1 VEHTPAST
9 RASSSLSGELPLQ
22 AHSDSQSGQTGLGLH
37 SNPALPATRQQPPR
51 HTSEPHRAPTP
62 SSGGIAVLSFFCGI
76 GTTFLAL
83 RDLDIHPVLLWS
95 WETDPECRRV
105 TSAHSPYT
113 RHWGDALSF
122 DPCQV
127 AALLHSQCP
136 ADTLVLVCSSPPC
149 TDFSQV
155 RTSPPGLQ
163 GQEGCKFRQWCQWL
177 SSFRKTLKLQHV
189 FLVENVLPSGEVHR
203 ELDKLVGHNSF
214 VVDAASWGVVS
225 RPRLWWSNVLT
236 PPTLDSN
243 QPPVVLAGLARWR
256 RYNRCW
262 QLVPSSNLFPKQN
275 AADCPYAVFHPD
287 VVANRWAAASRQFPP
302 YQYRTRA
309 LVTIQGR
316 LTTPDAA
323 TRECKML
330 GNSWHLPTARF
341 LLFVLLAACNVIPV
355 TSGPVEAWFTASGAS
370 CSRLVEWA
378 LRIDSVALNFPPHN
392 PWRQEVVRDV
402 QSLREDLQDEQE
414 VWLQSAPHHV
424 RLVYRQGGDKFV
436 LQPLVVLHLL
446 RLFEFPGVQD
456 LADELQFGFK
466 VLGPLPPGT
475 NWDVRQDGKYSR
487 PLTKS
492 QFASLN
498 SDHKKTLAQEQG
510 GSEHAPAMLAE
521 VHKEM
526 LKTRFQG
533 PFVPAEVAD
542 SPAAFGSRAF
552 PVVQQD
558 KVRRAD
564 DWRRSGHNSTVF
576 VLDSPP
582 YAGTQTVLT
591 SVQAAAD
598 FGRPVLAALD
608 HDGAYRALPVR
619 NPDECFVFVPSEK
632 GPEVFQHLVLP
643 FGGTGSVWAYLR
655 IADVICL
662 ITLVL
667 AYIPASHF
675 VDDFYFSEPDKTAD
689 SAFECF
695 CQLQSLLGR
704 LEKLQSLL
712 ERILSDDSLTPEEA
726 AHLAGVNTPRP
737 HVLYA
742 DAFVTLAGQRWAYR
756 ATVPRHL
763 LARAATTK
771 AFIFWLEA
779 IGQIVSIAA
788 AARVLSGDVLCFVDN
803 VASEHALKKGYS
815 KDPLLTNLL
824 GEWEISDSLGCSRLY
839 PDFDGIWDLL
849 FEMTKQPVDPKS
861 DLFGE
866 LVNLLA

>member
-1 VEHTPAST
+1 
-9 RASSSLSGELPLQ
+9 
-22 AHSDSQSGQTGLGLH
+22 
-37 SNPALPATRQQPPR
+37 
-51 HTSEPHRAPTP
+51 
-62 SSGGIAVLSFFCGI
+62 
-76 GTTFLAL
+76 
-83 RDLDIHPVLLWS
+83 
-95 WETDPECRRV
+95 
-105 TSAHSPYT
+105 
-113 RHWGDALSF
+113 
-122 DPCQV
+122 
-127 AALLHSQCP
+127 
-136 ADTLVLVCSSPPC
+136 
-149 TDFSQV
+149 
-155 RTSPPGLQ
+155 
-163 GQEGCKFRQWCQWL
+163 
-177 SSFRKTLKLQHV
+177 
-189 FLVENVLPSGEVHR
+189 
-203 ELDKLVGHNSF
+203 
-214 VVDAASWGVVS
+214 
-225 RPRLWWSNVLT
+225 
-236 PPTLDSN
+236 
-243 QPPVVLAGLARWR
+243 
-256 RYNRCW
+256 
-262 QLVPSSNLFPKQN
+262 
-275 AADCPYAVFHPD
+275 
-287 VVANRWAAASRQFPP
+287 
-302 YQYRTRA
+302 
-309 LVTIQGR
+309 
-316 LTTPDAA
+316 
-323 TRECKML
+323 ML

-355 TSGPVEAWFTASGAS
+355 TSGPVEAWYPTVVPLPWSSNLNPLGARPVEQAAAVWLRSGLQWDPREAEALQLLGPS
-370 CSRLVEWA
+370 DDPLEHLQWA

-392 PWRQEVVRDV
+392 PCLTWALRFGQSFGPELTRWRQEVVRDV

-424 RLVYRQGGDKFV
+424 RLVYKQGGDKFV

-475 NWDVRQDGKYSR
+475 NWDVRQDAKYRR

-598 FGRPVLAALD
+598 FGQPVLAALD

-619 NPDECFVFVPSEK
+619 DPDECFVFVPSDK

-643 FGGTGSVWAYLR
+643 FGGIGSVWAYLR

-675 VDDFYFSEPDKTAD
+675 VDDFYFSEPDTTAE

-695 CQLQSLLGR
+695 CLRQSLLGFTMKESKAQKPCSKSTLLGVLWEILQQTATAGPSQGR
-704 LEKLQSLL
+704 LEKLQALL
-712 ERILSDDSLTPEEA
+712 EKHLSDNSLTPDEA
-726 AHLAGVNTPRP
+726 AHLAGKLN
-737 HVLYA
+737 
-742 DAFVTLAGQRWAYR
+742 FVCSWVFGGAG
-756 ATVPRHL
+756 
-763 LARAATTK
+763 
-771 AFIFWLEA
+771 
-779 IGQIVSIAA
+779 
-788 AARVLSGDVLCFVDN
+788 
-803 VASEHALKKGYS
+803 
-815 KDPLLTNLL
+815 
-824 GEWEISDSLGCSRLY
+824 
-839 PDFDGIWDLL
+839 
-849 FEMTKQPVDPKS
+849 
-861 DLFGE
+861 
-866 LVNLLA
+866 